1 MKKAADKSK
10 PSRQELLNELTE
22 GLEQAITEFMDGDTY
37 KDFLSKMSR
46 FHSYSLNNQI
56 LIATQRPDATDP
68 ATGKP
73 VLSEDGK
80 PKQKIVEKIIPYYKI
95 GYIFD
100 ISQTDGEPLPE
111 IAHDL
116 EGELDHAQ
124 KDLKDALLS
133 ICPVPVHFQSIPGE
147 SLHGYYDRE
156 KKEIAVD
163 SSLSEKQA
171 LKTLIHEM
179 AHAKLHNTEYI
190 PDHHTREVQ
199 AESVA
204 YVVCQYFGL
213 DTSDYSFGYIS
224 SWSTGKDIKELKQ
237 SLEIIR
243 NTSNDMISEAE
254 QALVK
259 MNRPSQVIEEAAQNI
274 SKRRCR

>member
-56 LIATQRPDATDP
+56 LIATQRPDATLC
-68 ATGKP
+68 ASYTTWK
-73 VLSEDGK
+73 
-80 PKQKIVEKIIPYYKI
+80 
-95 GYIFD
+95 
-100 ISQTDGEPLPE
+100 SQGR
-111 IAHDL
+111 
-116 EGELDHAQ
+116 Q
-124 KDLKDALLS
+124 VKK
-133 ICPVPVHFQSIPGE
+133 GE

-179 AHAKLHNTEYI
+179 AHAKLHNTEDI
-190 PDHHTREVQ
+190 PDHHTREV
-199 AESVA
+199 
-204 YVVCQYFGL
+204 
-213 DTSDYSFGYIS
+213 
-224 SWSTGKDIKELKQ
+224 
-237 SLEIIR
+237 
-243 NTSNDMISEAE
+243 
-254 QALVK
+254 
-259 MNRPSQVIEEAAQNI
+259 
-274 SKRRCR
+274 